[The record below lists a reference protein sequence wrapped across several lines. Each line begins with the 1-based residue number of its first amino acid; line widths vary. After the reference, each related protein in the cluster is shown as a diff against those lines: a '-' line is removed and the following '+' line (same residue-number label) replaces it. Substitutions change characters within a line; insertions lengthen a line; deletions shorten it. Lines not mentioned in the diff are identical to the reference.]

1 MGIHV
6 QTYGLK
12 NIENFPMVE
21 LQTIQRIE
29 NIGLEWIIFFLCF
42 PPKSGGIGIFP
53 LTHSFET
60 NDSTVL
66 IPKDWIFLYFSCTNR
81 NE

>member
-1 MGIHV
+1 MHV
-6 QTYGLK
+6 QTY
-12 NIENFPMVE
+12 EYFPIVG

-53 LTHSFET
+53 FMHSFET
-60 NDSTVL
+60 NDSIVL
-66 IPKDWIFLYFSCTNR
+66 IPKDWIFLYFSFTNPLKR
-81 NE
+81 ISPL